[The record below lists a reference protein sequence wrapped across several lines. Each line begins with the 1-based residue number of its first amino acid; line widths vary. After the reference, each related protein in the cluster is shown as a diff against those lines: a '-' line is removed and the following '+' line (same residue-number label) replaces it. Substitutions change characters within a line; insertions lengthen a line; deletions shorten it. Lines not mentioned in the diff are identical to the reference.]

1 MNGAVDG
8 DEAQDDLVAQR
19 LAAQREVDLVPR
31 RWELARG
38 RDGRI
43 DREPRVAAQAA
54 VPARSVDGARDKR
67 ILGGE
72 LARVDADQLVAR
84 QPADEQLVVKA
95 RPEAARLDQVD
106 TGKRRALLH
115 ARSFPRRNRRG
126 YGLVCARR
134 DNAVKAA
141 SQSPPISVAICS
153 TSRRV
158 TGTAKSAAAT
168 AIPMTAPAATSL
180 G

>member
-31 RWELARG
+31 RRELARG

-54 VPARSVDGARDKR
+54 VPARSVDGARDER

-72 LARVDADQLVAR
+72 LARVDADQLVASE
-84 QPADEQLVVKA
+84 PADEQLVVKA

-106 TGKRRALLH
+106 TRT
-115 ARSFPRRNRRG
+115 RRG

-134 DNAVKAA
+134 DNAVNAA

-168 AIPMTAPAATSL
+168 AMPMTAPAATSL